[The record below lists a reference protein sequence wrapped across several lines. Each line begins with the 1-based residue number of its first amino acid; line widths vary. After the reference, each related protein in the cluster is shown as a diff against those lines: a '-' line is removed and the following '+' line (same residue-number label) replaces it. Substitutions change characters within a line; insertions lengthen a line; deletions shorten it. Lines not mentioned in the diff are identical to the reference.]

1 MIKRILIVDD
11 DVDFVDAC
19 RNFLE
24 AAGYEINCETLE
36 VKVLAAIRVF
46 MPQLILL
53 DVAMKT
59 ETSGFDIADKINQ
72 DKELRSIPIMFL
84 TGYFKRA
91 NLINRENK
99 ILEKW
104 SNVKVI
110 LSKPVKPTTL
120 LEAIK
125 KVN

>member
-1 MIKRILIVDD
+1 MVKSILIVDD
-11 DVDFVDAC
+11 DLDFVDAC

-24 AAGYEINCETLE
+24 AAGYKVSSETSE
-36 VKVLAAIRVF
+36 DKVLARIGSF

-53 DVAMKT
+53 DLVMQT
-59 ETSGFDIADKINQ
+59 ETSGFDIAHKINQ
-72 DKELRSIPIMFL
+72 DQNLRFIPIIFL

-91 NLINRENK
+91 DLINKENK

-104 SNVKVI
+104 SNVKAV

-125 KVN
+125 KIK